1 MNIKELKK
9 EIRKSIIEKRNKI
22 KNKDKTSMDK
32 KIIESFKKEDSYKKA
47 RGIFIYIG
55 FGSEIN
61 TKVIIEDA
69 LKKGKEVYVPKVKG
83 KEMLL
88 IKIDSLENLV
98 TSSYGI
104 LEPIGDNNNFDVD
117 KLDLLVMP
125 GVAFDNSGNRIGYG
139 GGYYDR
145 FLEKN
150 KTNAEK
156 IALAYEFQIL
166 NSINNEKHDVK
177 VDKII
182 TEERIINI
190 LYIKRYV

>member
-9 EIRKSIIEKRNKI
+9 EIRKSIIGKRNKI
-22 KNKDKTSMDK
+22 KNKDKTSMDN

-190 LYIKRYV
+190 SR

>member
-166 NSINNEKHDVK
+166 NSINNEKHDVN

-190 LYIKRYV
+190 SR

>member
-166 NSINNEKHDVK
+166 NLINNEKHDVK

-190 LYIKRYV
+190 SR

>member
-166 NSINNEKHDVK
+166 NLINNEKHDVK

-190 LYIKRYV
+190 L